1 MEEGDALGWQAAGG
15 GIVQYRS
22 ELDKKL
28 MKEGTK
34 LVQHKGEEYRSMKGC
49 SRDVNLTQF
58 HPPGVDRTI
67 KKKKF
72 YQILDD
78 QENILDPVILLCVY
92 FLSC

>member
-34 LVQHKGEEYRSMKGC
+34 LLQHKGEVVQK
-49 SRDVNLTQF
+49 
-58 HPPGVDRTI
+58 
-67 KKKKF
+67 
-72 YQILDD
+72 
-78 QENILDPVILLCVY
+78 
-92 FLSC
+92 